1 MHAKQKRQVHK
12 MSHLYQIEM
21 FENSRGS
28 FTVLKIEKISNT
40 ISDYQTF
47 ADEKSAIAFAIENG
61 WKVGF

>member
-1 MHAKQKRQVHK
+1 
-12 MSHLYQIEM
+12 MSNLYQIEM